1 MGNTY
6 KFDRMFI
13 PLYTQTL
20 TICLHDTQAQND
32 KILIMLPDFRVRQ
45 RDYLLEISR
54 ALTQELDRE
63 KLLARILKIA
73 IEMLAGQAGI
83 IALKQTEGWRVAA
96 AHGIAPAFLSYLAP
110 LLAEE
115 KVAELDVRE
124 LNRMLKELTYTA
136 SMGLLNGTALPLA
149 AHGQVIGVIF
159 IFRNYPDLFTPND
172 RVLLQSFAN
181 QAAIAVYN
189 AQLYG
194 QVSYEKQR
202 LDALLDSAADGIL
215 ILNADHTIERVNL
228 AFEKLYNRSRA
239 EITGRQHNEIIR
251 WAVEPQGKTLE
262 EAIANGWPL
271 TPNATLYVEGDLKR
285 PEPPPIPIG
294 VTYAPLLSSEG
305 KLRNVIVSVR
315 DITHFRTAEEIKSTF
330 ISIVSHE
337 LRTPVALIKGYASTL
352 RRDDAKWD
360 KHTIS
365 DSLAVIE
372 EEADRLSK
380 MIDDLLDASRLQ
392 AGGLSL
398 NRADV
403 SLSTVAGRVAERFA
417 SQSTKHK
424 IVAEFPEK
432 FPVILADE
440 TRIEQ
445 VIANLVSNSLKYAT
459 HGEIR
464 ISGSVRPEQVIVCVS
479 DEGPGIEAKD
489 LPHIFDRFYRSTNA
503 VKQTKGAGLGLYLA
517 RAIIEAHGGRIWADA
532 STGFPPSGTMRR
544 AQSDSSAQRPKP
556 DSGARI
562 CFSLPR

>member
-1 MGNTY
+1 
-6 KFDRMFI
+6 
-13 PLYTQTL
+13 
-20 TICLHDTQAQND
+20 
-32 KILIMLPDFRVRQ
+32 MLPDFRVRQ

-96 AHGIAPAFLSYLAP
+96 AQGIAPAFLSYLSP
-110 LLAEE
+110 LLEEE
-115 KVAELDVRE
+115 KVSELDVRE

-136 SMGLLNGTALPLA
+136 SMGLLNGTALPLV

-172 RVLLQSFAN
+172 RVLLQSFAD
-181 QAAIAVYN
+181 QAAIAVRN
-189 AQLYG
+189 AQLYSE
-194 QVSYEKQR
+194 VSYEKQR

-215 ILNADHTIERVNL
+215 ILNVDHTIERVNH
-228 AFEKLYNRSRA
+228 AFERLYNRPRA
-239 EITGRQHNEIIR
+239 EITGRQHDEIIC
-251 WAVEPQGKTLE
+251 WVGEPQGRTLE

-271 TPNATLYVEGDLKR
+271 TPNATLYVEGDLER
-285 PEPPPIPIG
+285 PEPPPLPVGI
-294 VTYAPLLSSEG
+294 TYAPLLSEEG
-305 KLRNVIVSVR
+305 KLRNIIVSVR

-360 KHTIS
+360 KRTIS
-365 DSLAVIE
+365 ESLTVIE
-372 EEADRLSK
+372 EEADRLTK

-392 AGGLSL
+392 AGGLTL
-398 NRADV
+398 KKADL
-403 SLSTVAGRVAERFA
+403 SLSALADRVSGRFG
-417 SQSTKHK
+417 SQVTKHN
-424 IVAEFPEK
+424 ITTDFPEK

-440 TRIEQ
+440 MRLEQ
-445 VIANLVSNSLKYAT
+445 VISNLVSNAIKYAPR
-459 HGEIR
+459 GEIR

-479 DEGPGIEAKD
+479 DEGPGIDARD
-489 LPHIFDRFYRSTNA
+489 LPHIFDRFYRSTKA
-503 VKQTKGAGLGLYLA
+503 VKHTKGAGLGLYLA
-517 RAIIEAHGGRIWADA
+517 RAIVEAHGGRIWAD
-532 STGFPPSGTMRR
+532 
-544 AQSDSSAQRPKP
+544 PKP
-556 DSGARI
+556 DAGARI

>member
-1 MGNTY
+1 
-6 KFDRMFI
+6 
-13 PLYTQTL
+13 
-20 TICLHDTQAQND
+20 
-32 KILIMLPDFRVRQ
+32 MLPDFRVRQ
-45 RDYLLEISR
+45 RDYLLEITR
-54 ALTQELDRE
+54 LITQELDLE
-63 KLLARILKIA
+63 KLLARILRVS
-73 IEMLAGQAGI
+73 IEILAGQAGL
-83 IALKQTEGWRVAA
+83 IALKETDGWRVAA
-96 AHGIAPAFLSYLAP
+96 AHGIPPAFLSYLTP

-115 KVAELDVRE
+115 KVSDLNVAE
-124 LNRMLKELTYTA
+124 LNRMLKDLTYTA
-136 SMGLLNGTALPLA
+136 SMGLLNGVGLPLA

-159 IFRNYPDLFTPND
+159 IFRNYPDLFSAND
-172 RVLLQSFAN
+172 KILLGSFAN

-189 AQLYG
+189 ARLYG
-194 QVSYEKQR
+194 QVNYEKQR

-215 ILNADHTIERVNL
+215 ILNADLTIERAND
-228 AFEKLYNRSRA
+228 AFEKLYGQTHDELIGRPHA
-239 EITGRQHNEIIR
+239 EVIR
-251 WAVEPQGKTLE
+251 WAREPQGETLE
-262 EAIANGWPL
+262 EAEANGWPL
-271 TPNATLYVEGDLKR
+271 TPNATLYVEGDLER
-285 PEPPPIPIG
+285 PEPPPVPVG
-294 VTYAPLLSSEG
+294 VTYAPLLSPEG
-305 KLRNVIVSVR
+305 RLRNVIVSVR

-330 ISIVSHE
+330 ISVVSHE

-403 SLSTVAGRVAERFA
+403 SLPSLASRVTERFA
-417 SQSTKHK
+417 AQAPKHRL
-424 IVAEFPEK
+424 VTDFPEK

-445 VIANLVSNSLKYAT
+445 VLANLVSNSLKYAPE
-459 HGEIR
+459 GEIR
-464 ISGSVRPEQVIVCVS
+464 VSGSARPEQVIVCVS

-517 RAIIEAHGGRIWADA
+517 RAIVEAHGGRIWADS
-532 STGFPPSGTMRR
+532 STRT
-544 AQSDSSAQRPKP
+544 
-556 DSGARI
+556 GAKI